1 MAKRA
6 LRRRLALIPFQYRRW
21 LISGK
26 PGALIYLEPLRVE
39 ALWDQYGDAVTERHV
54 AKYPYSRPPNW
65 WRYSAPKRRSP
76 QETEFQYLERLG
88 LLYPSELARLKRRVG
103 AN

>member
-1 MAKRA
+1 MTKRP

-39 ALWDQYGDAVTERHV
+39 ALWDQYGEAVTERHV
-54 AKYPYSRPPNW
+54 AKYPYSRPANW
-65 WRYSAPKRRSP
+65 WRYSAPLERRDPS
-76 QETEFQYLERLG
+76 QETQEQYLVRHD
-88 LLYPSELARLKRRVG
+88 LLYPSELAR
-103 AN
+103 